1 LDPISTEIN
10 PIILRSNRF
19 LGNNL
24 VNNELITL
32 EQLEAANNVLLDKID
47 EENVREASLLRIL
60 MWELDSLNEPDL
72 ISYQVDEYELGLTD
86 LSFYSYLSNME
97 EMYTIEECWAT
108 WTVPFDHEN
117 GYYFLATAYY
127 LSQPVVKFW
136 EEKLKGRVQWFITEV
151 GGISALLENAEQEL
165 KSATANA

>member
-1 LDPISTEIN
+1 MIN

>member
-1 LDPISTEIN
+1 MIN

-47 EENVREASLLRIL
+47 ADNMREASLLRIL
-60 MWELDSLNEPDL
+60 MWELDSLDEPDL
-72 ISYQVDEYELGLTD
+72 IKYIVEEHDLGLVD
-86 LSFYSYLSNME
+86 LRFYSYLNNME
-97 EMYTIEECWAT
+97 ETYSIDDCWAT

-117 GYYFLATAYY
+117 GYFFLATAYY
-127 LSQPVVKFW
+127 LSQPVIKFW
-136 EEKLKGRVQWFITEV
+136 EEKLGGRVQWFVTEFGSV
-151 GGISALLENAEQEL
+151 STLLENAEQEL
-165 KSATANA
+165 KAETANA